1 MINGCITEQIKL
13 GDWRITTGQGQPGG
27 MISVQSFAS
36 EEEARTAL
44 KEGNYS
50 FD

>member
-1 MINGCITEQIKL
+1 MINGCVIEQVKPD
-13 GDWRITTGQGQPGG
+13 DWRITTGFGQPGG

-50 FD
+50 FY